1 MSNEENGGKIANLIP
16 KDRYVYITYAVI
28 LASAGLGLLISLLA
42 LVGVLLPLGQ
52 VVGVLALMGL
62 FMALGGYFGYK
73 EEFNAIDQNHLFY
86 LCVLFGAFFVLNLI
100 LASAL
105 AYSGIV
111 GSLILLII
119 AGAEAVL
126 IFAGF
131 NAHMHGRTMTLSK
144 DALISEVQL
153 AIKRS

>member
-52 VVGVLALMGL
+52 VVGILALMGL
-62 FMALGGYFGYK
+62 FMALGGYFGFK
-73 EEFNAIDQNHLFY
+73 EQFNAIDQNHLFY
-86 LCVLFGAFFVLNLI
+86 LCVMFGAFFVLNLI

-105 AYSGIV
+105 AGAGIV
-111 GSLILLII
+111 GSLLLLII
-119 AGAEAVL
+119 AVGEALL
-126 IFAGF
+126 IFAGC

-144 DALISEVQL
+144 DGIVSEVQL
-153 AIKRS
+153 AIKRA